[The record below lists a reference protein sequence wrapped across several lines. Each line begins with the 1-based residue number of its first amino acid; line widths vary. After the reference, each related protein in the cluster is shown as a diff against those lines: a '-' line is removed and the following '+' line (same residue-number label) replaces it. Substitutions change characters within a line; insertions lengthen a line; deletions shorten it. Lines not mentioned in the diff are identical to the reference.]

1 MFCYHLHVGMGQ
13 TRMEG
18 MSVKWNQIKL
28 MEEEQ
33 LDIDIKEDILSV
45 KGAIEHYSLF
55 RKVLIERKITKE
67 VIRSIMLKIWKVDKN
82 LQF

>member
-1 MFCYHLHVGMGQ
+1 MGQ

-28 MEEEQ
+28 TEEKQ

-45 KGAIEHYSLF
+45 KGAIEQYSLF
-55 RKVLIERKITKE
+55 HKVLIERKISKE
-67 VIRSIMLKIWKVDKN
+67 VIRSTMLKIWKVDKN